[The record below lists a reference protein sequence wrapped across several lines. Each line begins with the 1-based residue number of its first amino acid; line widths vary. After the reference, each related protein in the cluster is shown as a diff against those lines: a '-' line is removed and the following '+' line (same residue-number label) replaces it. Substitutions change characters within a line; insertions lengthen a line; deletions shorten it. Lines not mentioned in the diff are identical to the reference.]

1 MGERTNRIRKGGM
14 TYGNPS
20 GNEINLVKD
29 INQMFMCLFLPQVLD
44 DGLTPRTQRISCIQ
58 DMDNDIGRIE
68 NFVELT
74 PDTSGCT
81 LGIDRLTRGRGGGM
95 VDVCQI
101 GCPVRL

>member
-1 MGERTNRIRKGGM
+1 MYITRKGGM
-14 TYGNPS
+14 TYGHPS

-81 LGIDRLTRGRGGGM
+81 LGIDGLTRSRGGGV

-101 GCPVRL
+101 GGPVRL